1 MDPLFGPRL
10 QAQGTR
16 FRLYAPSLEAAQLVL
31 DGRQPIDMQRGDT
44 GFWTVFAQGV
54 GDGARYRF
62 RVNGRDVPDV
72 ASRRQQTDSA
82 GWSLVRAP
90 LPPPPEA
97 APRPFHEAVICEV
110 HVGTVSPEG
119 TFAGLMHRLEHFRDA
134 GYTAIELMPVNSFP
148 GTRNW
153 GYDGTLLFAP
163 APAYGTP
170 ADLRA
175 LVDRAHAL
183 GLCMLLDVVYNHFGD
198 IDNFLP
204 HYAPEFF
211 ADGVETPWGAAI
223 NFDDAQVRR
232 FYVENALMWL
242 TEYGFD
248 GLRFDAVHEIRTAS
262 RQTFL
267 DELAEACRAA
277 RPEARL
283 LLENRDNI
291 ASLLARDDND
301 LPRLFTAQWNDDLH
315 HALHYLV
322 TGEAH
327 YGYGPGGADAWA
339 DLEKALRDG
348 FAHDGEA
355 GPHSDGRTGGEPASQ
370 LPPDAFVGFVQ
381 NHDQI
386 GNRADAR
393 RLADRISA
401 RKLDFLHFLVM
412 LSPNLPMFFM
422 GEEAHLRSAFPYF
435 FDLDDADAAPRRDGR
450 YEQMESAFDETV
462 EPGQL
467 PDPNDPATMA
477 MARLAWDDYADP
489 QRQAA
494 LDRFRE
500 LASLRRRLVWPLLA
514 TRCLQAQ
521 SFRQGPA
528 MVITWS
534 FKAGW
539 LTLVLNASDQMHSI
553 DCRLAGDAVSTGT
566 FEIEGE
572 RLGLDGWSALAWM
585 VPR

>member
-1 MDPLFGPRL
+1 MDTLFGPRL
-10 QAQGTR
+10 DAQGTL
-16 FRLYAPSLEAAQLVL
+16 FRLYAPSLNAAQLVL
-31 DGRQPIDMQRGDT
+31 DGRAPIALQRGEG
-44 GFWTVFAQGV
+44 GFWSGYVKGV
-54 GDGARYRF
+54 GAGARYRF
-62 RVNGRDVPDV
+62 RLDGRDVPDV
-72 ASRRQQTDSA
+72 AARQQEGDNT
-82 GWSLVRAP
+82 GWSLVRAG
-90 LPPPPEA
+90 LPPASVTP
-97 APRPFHEAVICEV
+97 PRPFHEAIICEV

-119 TFAGLMHRLEHFRDA
+119 TFAGLMQRLEHFRDA
-134 GYTAIELMPVNSFP
+134 GYTAIQLMPVNAFP
-148 GTRNW
+148 GKRNW

-170 ADLRA
+170 QELRA

-183 GLCMLLDVVYNHFGD
+183 GLCMLLDVVYNHFGE
-198 IDNFLP
+198 IGHLLP

-211 ADGVETPWGAAI
+211 ADGIDTPWGAAI
-223 NFDDAQVRR
+223 NFDDPHVRR

-262 RQTFL
+262 RDIFL
-267 DELAEACRAA
+267 DELAAACRAA
-277 RPEARL
+277 KPEAKL
-283 LLENRDNI
+283 LLENRDNL
-291 ASLLARDDND
+291 AGPLARDEDD
-301 LPRLFTAQWNDDLH
+301 RPRLFSAQWNDDLH

-327 YGYGPGGADAWA
+327 YGYGEAGADPLA

-355 GPHSDGRTGGEPASQ
+355 GPQSDGRTGSEPGST
-370 LPPDAFVGFVQ
+370 LPPDAFIGFVQ

-386 GNRADAR
+386 GNRADAS
-393 RLADRISA
+393 RLAERISA

-422 GEEAHLRSAFPYF
+422 GEEAHLRAGFPYF
-435 FDLDDADAAPRRDGR
+435 FDLDEADAAPRRDGR
-450 YEQMESAFDETV
+450 YEQMKNSFDEEV

-477 MARLAWDDYADP
+477 MARLDWNDYADP

-500 LASLRRRLVWPLLA
+500 LASLRRRLVWPMLA
-514 TRCLQAQ
+514 SRCLDAQ

-528 MVITWS
+528 MVVTWS
-534 FKAGW
+534 FEAGW
-539 LTLVLNASDQMHSI
+539 LTLVLNASDEMQSI
-553 DCRLAGDAVSTGT
+553 DCRLSGDAVSTGT